1 MDAIDSRN
9 PTNLE
14 KKINDSKKN
23 VETNHVVRDHYL
35 IKNTRAT
42 VSNKLTAR
50 EIYSVLQQLSGNT
63 PTSQKYFGKI
73 FLNENLDWKKIY
85 TA

>member
-23 VETNHVVRDHYL
+23 VETNHVVRD
-35 IKNTRAT
+35 
-42 VSNKLTAR
+42 
-50 EIYSVLQQLSGNT
+50 
-63 PTSQKYFGKI
+63 QKKQ
-73 FLNENLDWKKIY
+73 
-85 TA
+85 

>member
-50 EIYSVLQQLSGNT
+50 EIYSVLL
-63 PTSQKYFGKI
+63 PTIK
-73 FLNENLDWKKIY
+73 
-85 TA
+85 